1 MEQLFKLIN
10 LLIHPAST
18 QLQLKSIV
26 VLIATIN
33 KAQELEIVKNFEL
46 YYKIEM
52 NPILSIISYCFII
65 DSISSTQHILIILF
79 FFIVHIILFL
89 MFTYFYFL
97 RNKSTTIQYILHT
110 FLTYYQLLFQ
120 IPILYSALSFIYDQ
134 KICNLSDICTLEMR
148 IGMIF
153 IGSLNIIFT
162 LILNTIHIYFGR
174 CEKLMEDNYILTLDY
189 SIIFNSIMQVLL
201 IISIIL
207 KSIDILPELRFA
219 LILIKSLTYIITSIN
234 RINQFSYILVEI
246 IAISFNVSIAFNFS
260 IYELFLILL
269 FLLYLSIQIQYRV
282 VNFYITLKQQQNLV
296 TLQILEENNEMS
308 AVPKSKIIL
317 SIIKKN
323 HICKKC
329 KNSHQLVE
337 CLLRRMA
344 NTIINRNQLYVL
356 LYCSYVANHA
366 PLKALI
372 RVILMTSDDIYY
384 KIASHNLQ
392 QELYKRTQQF
402 QKEAQVKNSIRN
414 ANEHLNS
421 LDVQS
426 AFNTSH
432 SASLLFPIILETLN
446 SKINF
451 WNKLIN
457 GYNDIDHCLHEALK
471 TTSKMLRCK
480 KEFED
485 RFDMVNNKLKGSS
498 SQDILSMRI
507 IQIYQTGIYSNSFQ
521 AFQLEKAID
530 DLLKSERYKQD
541 ESLDNIQLIQNRLII
556 LKSSLVRRRGELI
569 NTNSKQL
576 SQFLC
581 DSEDNVKLIKHCN
594 QLMPN
599 FLQSIH
605 DQLMDNYLQNGH
617 SKLMV
622 HGEST
627 FFQNIQGYI
636 EPCNINLY
644 NYFDSNK
651 NDFLLNMILTKE
663 QSNNETILF
672 GIDGKI
678 LGFTKQFYDEVLKS
692 KTKIDSSHMS
702 KRTETT
708 IQQMEIKELLLRQ
721 PLIQYYI
728 PSITQQVEEL
738 RIQINSSSNY
748 LMNNLRSYWIIPSNH
763 NDCLSNSQ
771 LILSQFKRRSNG
783 SQTQNNQRSYKSQT
797 YSRYSQNSMN
807 TNMDIYDDQE
817 IPQEIRKQILIDNTL
832 IMLLHPEVQE
842 SVKKLV
848 EFDTQSQYMQLGLFY
863 SLQFK
868 VLKYKKGTY
877 AYFMISIKE
886 IKHLQLQNTNQNL
899 TTIPSQTTQQQ
910 SVYPTQDMNSSDL
923 FLKNENMDIPES
935 QNGIILEIKMMN
947 QLKSVKQYDNN
958 DDMSNNNILDNSKS
972 LEMSFKVKQSERSN
986 IFDSSRQM
994 IVQQPLY
1001 IKPRLLDKQCNQEF
1015 EQMENDMHGLKERQ
1029 LELLDENE
1037 QEIVNEK
1044 FESNSQT
1051 LKKNSILGKL
1061 RIAQIQKKEN
1071 AMDFASNPSR
1081 TSTNSTSKE
1090 SLLIVQQLYYNTQLI
1105 TPLKKIGFLLS
1116 LISLAILAVDIINVQ
1131 LISSNLISQTE
1142 QVKNLRQPQDINYF
1156 YSSAMYQEWIQY
1168 VQSLQ
1173 LVQLSPFMNKRNVD
1187 ILAQMYDF
1195 ARQEMIN
1202 LAIQVP
1208 KQAQNLNINTV
1219 FNFKYIENGVI
1230 KYQDLPLQDFY
1241 QVIYQTAETSYRNN
1255 VGKQQFIYP
1264 DMLTT
1269 GIIRVNL
1276 WQIIDLHNQLIQ
1288 IIMQNTIDT
1297 QSSVRSYFLTVMM
1310 AQLFCVM
1317 FVIGLQLKYWLFI
1330 DHITKSILFLVS
1342 RINENQS
1349 IDQINRLS
1357 IIKEQLDNESSN
1369 KWKLFNFGEIM
1380 FEYQDKKSKKV
1391 ELKQAISIQS
1401 TQNSYRATS
1410 ALYSRIQKTYYL
1422 NRTNVIIT
1430 FLLAIIWSAFL
1441 MTGYLI
1447 HMSYNDN
1454 FQPSL
1459 TVTLKF
1465 VQFRHN
1471 MDSLA
1476 LIAGL
1481 TKTEPLIPNYNLS
1494 FINQTLST
1502 SLLVDYKDNL
1512 LPLINEIA
1520 DVILKNANENNEK
1533 SIFDGVL
1540 NYDLCLSTT
1549 LDNLP
1554 VCDLSKQTLIY
1565 DKKDIYLDIIV
1576 NGALGFT
1583 AAFVKFINQ
1592 EYDYEINNFKYSPNI
1607 EECRITAQSQQFQN
1621 FILQYFTDIQTAMRQ
1636 FLVLF
1641 QQDNSNIS
1649 QNIINIIQVYY
1660 YGFGFS
1666 LFAIYCTLSFI
1677 WIYKQQQTI
1686 QSLRQILVLIPVD
1699 LILTANI
1706 RSQAKEIHQ
1715 MLY

>member
-33 KAQELEIVKNFEL
+33 KAQELELVKNFQFQ
-46 YYKIEM
+46 YKTEM

-65 DSISSTQHILIILF
+65 DSISSTQQVLIILF
-79 FFIVHIILFL
+79 FFIVHIIFLL
-89 MFTYFYFL
+89 MFTYYYFL
-97 RNKSTTIQYILHT
+97 RNKSTSLQHILHS
-110 FLTYYQLLFQ
+110 FLTYYELLFQ

-134 KICNLSDICTLEMR
+134 EICNLSDFCASAGR
-148 IGMIF
+148 IGMIL
-153 IGSLNIIFT
+153 IGSLNIIFA
-162 LILNTIHIYFGR
+162 LILNSIHIYFGR

-189 SIIFNSIMQVLL
+189 SIVFNGIMQVLL
-201 IISIIL
+201 ITSIIL
-207 KSIDILPELRFA
+207 KSIDILPQLRFA
-219 LILIKSLTYIITSIN
+219 LLLIKSLTYIVTSIN
-234 RINQFSYILVEI
+234 RINQFAYILVES
-246 IAISFNVSIAFNFS
+246 IAISVNISISFNFS
-260 IYELFLILL
+260 IYELFLIIL
-269 FLLYLSIQIQYRV
+269 FLLYLCIQIQNRV
-282 VNFYITLKQQQNLV
+282 VNYYITLKQQQNLV
-296 TLQILEENNEMS
+296 TLQVLEENNEMS
-308 AVPKSKIIL
+308 AAPKSKIIL

-323 HICKKC
+323 HVCKKC
-329 KNSHQLVE
+329 KNFHQIVE

-344 NTIINRNQLYVL
+344 NTSINSSQLYVL

-372 RVILMTSDDIYY
+372 RVILMTSNDIYY
-384 KIASHNLQ
+384 KMASHNLQ

-432 SASLLFPIILETLN
+432 SASILFPFILETVN

-485 RFDMVNNKLKGSS
+485 RFDMTNNKLKGSQ

-556 LKSSLVRRRGELI
+556 LKSSLVRKRGELI

-594 QLMPN
+594 QLMPV
-599 FLQSIH
+599 FLSGIH

-627 FFQNIQGYI
+627 FFQNLQGYI

-678 LGFTKQFYDEVLKS
+678 LGFTKQFYDEALRS
-692 KTKIDSSHMS
+692 KTKIESSHMS
-702 KRTETT
+702 KRSETT
-708 IQQMEIKELLLRQ
+708 AQQIEIKELLLRY

-738 RIQINSSSNY
+738 RLQINSSSNY

-763 NDCLSNSQ
+763 NDCLLNSN

-783 SQTQNNQRSYKSQT
+783 TQTQGNQRSYKSLT
-797 YSRYSQNSMN
+797 YSRYSQNSVN

-817 IPQEIRKQILIDNTL
+817 IPQEIRKQILIDNTP
-832 IMLLHPEVQE
+832 IMILHPEVQE

-863 SLQFK
+863 SLSFK

-886 IKHLQLQNTNQNL
+886 MKHLQLQNSNQHF
-899 TTIPSQTTQQQ
+899 TTVPSQTTQQQ
-910 SVYPTQDMNSSDL
+910 SLYPTQDLNNSDL
-923 FLKNENMDIPES
+923 FLRNENAEIPES
-935 QNGIILEIKMMN
+935 QNGMILEIKMMN
-947 QLKSVKQYDNN
+947 QLKAVKQYDN
-958 DDMSNNNILDNSKS
+958 DDLSNNLLDNSKS
-972 LEMSFKVKQSERSN
+972 LEMSLKVKQSERSN
-986 IFDSSRQM
+986 IFDSNRQM
-994 IVQQPLY
+994 IFQQPLY

-1015 EQMENDMHGLKERQ
+1015 EQMENEMQGLKERQ

-1061 RIAQIQKKEN
+1061 RIAQLQKKEN

-1116 LISLAILAVDIINVQ
+1116 MISLAILAVDIINVQ

-1168 VQSLQ
+1168 VQSLK
-1173 LVQLSPFMNKRNVD
+1173 LISLSPFMSDRNTDV
-1187 ILAQMYDF
+1187 LASMYDF
-1195 ARQEMIN
+1195 ARAQMID

-1255 VGKQQFIYP
+1255 LGNESFIYP

-1310 AQLFCVM
+1310 VQLFSVM
-1317 FVIGLQLKYWLFI
+1317 LFIGLQLKYWLFI

-1349 IDQINRLS
+1349 IDQINRLTL
-1357 IIKEQLDNESSN
+1357 IKEQLENESTN
-1369 KWKLFNFGEIM
+1369 KWKLFNFGEVM
-1380 FEYQDKKSKKV
+1380 FEYSDKKQKKV

-1430 FLLAIIWSAFL
+1430 FLLAITWSAFL
-1441 MTGYLI
+1441 MAGYLI

-1494 FINQTLST
+1494 YINQTLST

-1520 DVILKNANENNEK
+1520 DVILKNANENNQK

-1554 VCDLSKQTLIY
+1554 VCDLSKQSLAY

-1592 EYDYEINNFKYSPNI
+1592 EYDYEINNLKYSPNI

-1621 FILQYFTDIQTAMRQ
+1621 FVLQYFTDIQTAMRQ
-1636 FLVLF
+1636 FLILF

-1649 QNIINIIQVYY
+1649 SSIISVIQVYY
-1660 YGFGFS
+1660 YGFGIS

-1677 WIYKQQQTI
+1677 WIYKQQLTI

>member
-10 LLIHPAST
+10 LLIHPASN
-18 QLQLKSIV
+18 QLQLKSII
-26 VLIATIN
+26 VLIAAIN
-33 KAQELEIVKNFEL
+33 KAQELEMVKNFEL
-46 YYKIEM
+46 NYKTEM
-52 NPILSIISYCFII
+52 NPIQNIIGYCFII
-65 DSISSTQHILIILF
+65 DSVSSTQHILFISA
-79 FFIVHIILFL
+79 FFIVHIQLL
-89 MFTYFYFL
+89 MMLTYFYFAK
-97 RNKSTTIQYILHT
+97 NKSVTLQYILHS

-120 IPILYSALSFIYDQ
+120 IPIIYSALRFIYDQ
-134 KICNLSDICTLEMR
+134 QICDDSDICTSDARVGVIL
-148 IGMIF
+148 IGL
-153 IGSLNIIFT
+153 LNIIFT
-162 LILNTIHIYFGR
+162 LVLNSIHIYFGR

-189 SIIFNSIMQVLL
+189 SILLNGIMQILVL
-201 IISIIL
+201 IAIVL
-207 KSIDILPELRFA
+207 KAIEILPELRFA
-219 LILIKSLTYIITSIN
+219 LILIKSLIYVITSIN
-234 RINQFSYILVEI
+234 RINQFSYILVETVSV
-246 IAISFNVSIAFNFS
+246 AINISISFNFS
-260 IYELFLILL
+260 IYELFLVIS
-269 FLLYLSIQIQYRV
+269 FLLCLCIQIQNRI
-282 VNFYITLKQQQNLV
+282 VNFYVTLKEQQNLL
-296 TLQILEENNEMS
+296 TLQILEESNEMS
-308 AVPKSKIIL
+308 ASPKSKIIL
-317 SIIKKN
+317 SVIKKN

-344 NTIINRNQLYVL
+344 NTAVNRSQLYVL

-366 PLKALI
+366 PLKALV
-372 RVILMTSDDIYY
+372 RLILMSSNGIYY
-384 KIASHNLQ
+384 RIASHNLQ

-402 QKEAQVKNSIRN
+402 QKEAQIKNSIRN

-426 AFNTSH
+426 AFHTSH
-432 SASLLFPIILETLN
+432 SAAFLFPLIIETLN
-446 SKINF
+446 GKINF

-480 KEFED
+480 KEFEN
-485 RFDMVNNKLKGSS
+485 RFDMINNRLKGSS
-498 SQDILSMRI
+498 TQDILSMRI

-556 LKSSLVRRRGELI
+556 LKSSLVRKRGELVST
-569 NTNSKQL
+569 NTKQL

-636 EPCNINLY
+636 EPCSINLY

-672 GIDGKI
+672 GVDGKV
-678 LGFTKQFYDEVLKS
+678 LGFTKQFYEEALKS
-692 KTKIDSSHMS
+692 KTKIESSHMS
-702 KRTETT
+702 KRTEVT
-708 IQQMEIKELLLRQ
+708 ISQMEVKELLARY

-738 RIQINSSSNY
+738 KAQINSSSNY
-748 LMNNLRSYWIIPSNH
+748 LMNNLRSYWIVPQNH
-763 NDCLSNSQ
+763 SDCLLNSQ

-783 SQTQNNQRSYKSQT
+783 SQLQLNMRSYKSQT

-807 TNMDIYDDQE
+807 TNIEMYDDQE
-817 IPQEIRKQILIDNTL
+817 IPQEIRKQILIDNTP
-832 IMLLHPEVQE
+832 IIILHPEVQE
-842 SVKKLV
+842 SIKKLV
-848 EFDTQSQYMQLGLFY
+848 EFDNQCQQMQLGLFY
-863 SLQFK
+863 SLSYK

-886 IKHLQLQNTNQNL
+886 MKHLQLSNTNQHF
-899 TTIPSQTTQQQ
+899 TTVPSQTTQQQ
-910 SVYPTQDMNSSDL
+910 SLQPSQELNSSDL
-923 FLKNENMDIPES
+923 FPKSEIVEINES
-935 QNGIILEIKMMN
+935 QNGMVQEIKMMN
-947 QLKSVKQYDNN
+947 QMRSVKQYDNEEPN
-958 DDMSNNNILDNSKS
+958 NNNILDNSKS
-972 LEMSFKVKQSERSN
+972 FEMSFKVKQSDRSN

-1001 IKPRLLDKQCNQEF
+1001 VKPRQLDKSCNQEF
-1015 EQMENDMHGLKERQ
+1015 EQMENEMHGLKERQ

-1037 QEIVNEK
+1037 QEIVNDK

-1061 RIAQIQKKEN
+1061 RIAQMQKKEN

-1105 TPLKKIGFLLS
+1105 TPLKKIAFILT
-1116 LISLAILAVDIINVQ
+1116 LICLAILTVDIINVQ
-1131 LISSNLISQTE
+1131 MISTNLVSQTD
-1142 QVKNLRQPQDINYF
+1142 QVVNLRKPQNINYF
-1156 YSSAMYQEWIQY
+1156 YSSAMLQEWIQY
-1168 VQSLQ
+1168 MQSQKILT
-1173 LVQLSPFMNKRNVD
+1173 LSPFMNQRNID
-1187 ILAQMYDF
+1187 TLASMYDY
-1195 ARQEMIN
+1195 ARQELIN

-1208 KQAQNLNINTV
+1208 KQAQDLNAKTI
-1219 FNFKYIENGVI
+1219 FNFKYIENGAV
-1230 KYQDLPLQDFY
+1230 KYQELPLQDFY
-1241 QVIYQTAETSYRNN
+1241 QVLYQTVETSYRNN
-1255 VGKQQFIYP
+1255 LGKQSFQYP

-1269 GIIRVNL
+1269 GIVRVNL
-1276 WQIIDLHNQLIQ
+1276 WQMVDLHNQLIQ

-1297 QSSVRSYFLTVMM
+1297 QSLVRSYFLTVMM
-1310 AQLFCVM
+1310 AELFSVI
-1317 FVIGLQLKYWLFI
+1317 FFIGLQLKYWLFI

-1342 RINENQS
+1342 RLNENQS
-1349 IDQINRLS
+1349 TDQINRLS
-1357 IIKEQLDNESSN
+1357 MIKEQLENESTN
-1369 KWKLFNFGEIM
+1369 TWKLYNFGEVM
-1380 FEYQDKKSKKV
+1380 FEFSDKKSKKIQ
-1391 ELKQAISIQS
+1391 LKQSLSIQS
-1401 TQNSYRATS
+1401 TQNNYRATS

-1430 FLLAIIWSAFL
+1430 FLLAISWSAFL
-1441 MTGYLI
+1441 MAGYLI

-1481 TKTEPLIPNYNLS
+1481 TKTEPLVPNYNLS
-1494 FINQTLST
+1494 FINQTLSST
-1502 SLLVDYKDNL
+1502 LLVQYKDNL

-1520 DVILKNANENNEK
+1520 DVILTNANANKKN

-1554 VCDLSKQTLIY
+1554 VCDLSKQSLAY
-1565 DKKDIYLDIIV
+1565 DKKDLYLDVIV
-1576 NGALGFT
+1576 NGALGYT
-1583 AAFVKFINQ
+1583 AALIKFINQ
-1592 EYDYEINNFKYSPNI
+1592 EYDYEINNLKYSPNI

-1621 FILQYFTDIQTAMRQ
+1621 FILQYFTDIQSAMRQ

-1641 QQDNSNIS
+1641 QQDNANIS
-1649 QNIINIIQVYY
+1649 QGIISVIQVYY
-1660 YGFGFS
+1660 YGFGLS
-1666 LFAIYCTLSFI
+1666 LFAIYCILSFV

-1686 QSLRQILVLIPVD
+1686 QSLRQILVLIPAD

>member
-18 QLQLKSIV
+18 QLQLKSII
-26 VLIATIN
+26 VLITIIN
-33 KAQELEIVKNFEL
+33 KAQELGMVTNFEL
-46 YYKIEM
+46 DYKNEM
-52 NPILSIISYCFII
+52 NPILSIIRYCFIMNTV
-65 DSISSTQHILIILF
+65 SFTQHIFIILF
-79 FFIVHIILFL
+79 FFLMHITLLL
-89 MFTYFYFL
+89 MFAYFYFFSK
-97 RNKSTTIQYILHT
+97 KSITLQYILHS

-120 IPILYSALSFIYDQ
+120 IPIIYSALSFTYNQ
-134 KICNLSDICTLEMR
+134 QICDLSEICTQQGR
-148 IGMIF
+148 IGIIL

-162 LILNTIHIYFGR
+162 MILNSIHIYFGR

-189 SIIFNSIMQVLL
+189 SIFING
-201 IISIIL
+201 IIQTLVILSIIL
-207 KSIDILPELRFA
+207 KSIDILPQLRFVM
-219 LILIKSLTYIITSIN
+219 ILIKSLTYVVTSIN
-234 RINQFSYILVEI
+234 RINQFSYIFVET
-246 IAISFNVSIAFNFS
+246 IAISLNISLSFNLS
-260 IYELFLILL
+260 IYELFLIIS
-269 FLLYLSIQIQYRV
+269 FLLGFCIQIQNRI
-282 VNFYITLKQQQNLV
+282 VNYYITLKQQQNLV
-296 TLQILEENNEMS
+296 TLQIIEENNEMS
-308 AVPKSKIIL
+308 AQPKSKIIL
-317 SIIKKN
+317 SVIKKN
-323 HICKKC
+323 HECKKC
-329 KNSHQLVE
+329 RNCHQLVE

-344 NTIINRNQLYVL
+344 NTTTNKNQLYVL
-356 LYCSYVANHA
+356 LYCSYIANHA

-372 RVILMTSDDIYY
+372 RLILMISNEIYY
-384 KIASHNLQ
+384 RIAAHNLQ
-392 QELYKRTQQF
+392 QELYKRTLQF
-402 QKEAQVKNSIRN
+402 QKEAQIKNSIRN
-414 ANEHLNS
+414 ANEHQNS

-426 AFNTSH
+426 AFHTSH
-432 SASLLFPIILETLN
+432 SATILFPLIIETLN

-480 KEFED
+480 KEFEN
-485 RFDMVNNKLKGSS
+485 RFDMINNKLKGSS
-498 SQDILSMRI
+498 AQDILSMRI
-507 IQIYQTGIYSNSFQ
+507 IQVYQTGIYSNSFQ

-569 NTNSKQL
+569 NLNSKQL
-576 SQFLC
+576 SQFLNE
-581 DSEDNVKLIKHCN
+581 SEDNTKLIKHCS
-594 QLMPN
+594 QLMPS
-599 FLQSIH
+599 FLSSIH

-627 FFQNIQGYI
+627 FYQNLAGYI
-636 EPCNINLY
+636 EPCSINLF

-672 GIDGKI
+672 GVDGKI
-678 LGFTKQFYDEVLKS
+678 LGFTKQFYDEALKT
-692 KTKIDSSHMS
+692 KTKIESSHMS
-702 KRTETT
+702 RRTETT
-708 IQQMEIKELLLRQ
+708 SQQMDIKDLLLRY
-721 PLIQYYI
+721 PLIQYYV

-738 RIQINSSSNY
+738 RNQINSSSNY
-748 LMNNLRSYWIIPSNH
+748 LMNNLRSYWIVPSNH
-763 NDCLSNSQ
+763 SDCLLNSQ
-771 LILSQFKRRSNG
+771 LILSQFKRKSNG
-783 SQTQNNQRSYKSQT
+783 SQTQLKIRSYKSQT
-797 YSRYSQNSMN
+797 YSRYSQNSVN
-807 TNMDIYDDQE
+807 TNADVYDDQE
-817 IPQEIRKQILIDNTL
+817 IPLEIRKQILIDNTP
-832 IMLLHPEVQE
+832 IILLHPEVQE

-848 EFDTQSQYMQLGLFY
+848 EFENQSLYLQLGLFY
-863 SLQFK
+863 SLSFK

-886 IKHLQLQNTNQNL
+886 MKHLQLSNVNQNYN
-899 TTIPSQTTQQQ
+899 TVPSHTTQQQ
-910 SVYPTQDMNSSDL
+910 SLYPTQDLNSSDL
-923 FLKNENMDIPES
+923 FPKSEVIEINES
-935 QNGIILEIKMMN
+935 QNGIIQEIKMMN
-947 QLKSVKQYDNN
+947 QMKSVKQYDNEDKN
-958 DDMSNNNILDNSKS
+958 YNNPLDNSKS
-972 LEMSFKVKQSERSN
+972 FEMSFKVKQSERSN

-1001 IKPRLLDKQCNQEF
+1001 VKPRNLDKQCIQEF
-1015 EQMENDMHGLKERQ
+1015 EQLEFEMHGLKERQ
-1029 LELLDENE
+1029 LELLDEND
-1037 QEIVNEK
+1037 QEILNEK

-1061 RIAQIQKKEN
+1061 RIAQMQKKEN
-1071 AMDFASNPSR
+1071 VMDFASNPSR

-1105 TPLKKIGFLLS
+1105 TPLKKIAFLLL
-1116 LISLAILAVDIINVQ
+1116 LICLAILVINIINVQ
-1131 LISSNLISQTE
+1131 LIQSNLITQTE
-1142 QVKNLRQPQDINYF
+1142 QVINLRQPQNINYF

-1168 VQSLQ
+1168 IQSLK
-1173 LVQLSPFMNKRNVD
+1173 LITLSPFINQRNTDV
-1187 ILAQMYDF
+1187 LAQMYDF

-1208 KQAQNLNINTV
+1208 KQAESLNINTI

-1230 KYQDLPLQDFY
+1230 KFQNIPLQDFY
-1241 QVIYQTAETSYRNN
+1241 QIIYQTAETSYRNN
-1255 VGKQQFIYP
+1255 LGKQYFLYP

-1276 WQIIDLHNQLIQ
+1276 WQMVDLHNQLIQ
-1288 IIMQNTIDT
+1288 IIMENTINT
-1297 QSSVRSYFLTVMM
+1297 QSTVRSYFLTIMM
-1310 AQLFCVM
+1310 AQLFS
-1317 FVIGLQLKYWLFI
+1317 VIFFIGVQLKYWLFI

-1342 RINENQS
+1342 RLNENQS

-1357 IIKEQLDNESSN
+1357 IIKEQMENESSN
-1369 KWKLFNFGEIM
+1369 TWKLFNFGEVM
-1380 FEYQDKKSKKV
+1380 FEFSDKKSKKIQ
-1391 ELKQAISIQS
+1391 LKQAVSIQS

-1422 NRTNVIIT
+1422 NRTNVIII
-1430 FLLAIIWSAFL
+1430 FLLTIIWSAFL
-1441 MTGYLI
+1441 MSGYLI

-1481 TKTEPLIPNYNLS
+1481 TKTEPLIQNYNLS

-1502 SLLVDYKDNL
+1502 SLLIQYKDNL

-1520 DVILKNANENNEK
+1520 DVILKNANDNNQK

-1540 NYDLCLSTT
+1540 NFDLCLQST
-1549 LDNLP
+1549 LENLP
-1554 VCDLSKQTLIY
+1554 VCDLSKQSLAY
-1565 DKKDIYLDIIV
+1565 DKKDLYLDVIV
-1576 NGALGFT
+1576 NGALGYT

-1592 EYDYEINNFKYSPNI
+1592 EYDYEINNLKYSPNL

-1621 FILQYFTDIQTAMRQ
+1621 FILQYFTDIQTSMRQ

-1641 QQDNSNIS
+1641 QQDNANIS
-1649 QNIINIIQVYY
+1649 QDIISVIQVYY

-1666 LFAIYCTLSFI
+1666 LFAIYCILSFI

>member
-18 QLQLKSIV
+18 QLQLKSII
-26 VLIATIN
+26 VLITVIN
-33 KAQELEIVKNFEL
+33 KAQELEMVKNFEL
-46 YYKIEM
+46 NYKTEM
-52 NPILSIISYCFII
+52 NPIQSIISYCFII
-65 DSISSTQHILIILF
+65 DSVSSAQHILIISL
-79 FFIVHIILFL
+79 FFIVHILLILML
-89 MFTYFYFL
+89 TYFHYV
-97 RNKSTTIQYILHT
+97 RNKSITLQYILHS

-120 IPILYSALSFIYDQ
+120 IPIIYSALKFVYDQ
-134 KICNLSDICTLEMR
+134 EICNNSDLCNSDSR
-148 IGMIF
+148 IGVIL
-153 IGSLNIIFT
+153 IGSFNIIFT
-162 LILNTIHIYFGR
+162 LILNSIHIYFGR

-189 SIIFNSIMQVLL
+189 SIILNGIMQVLVL
-201 IISIIL
+201 ITIVL
-207 KSIDILPELRFA
+207 KTIEILPELRFA
-219 LILIKSLTYIITSIN
+219 LILIKSLIYVISSIN
-234 RINQFSYILVEI
+234 RINQFSYILVETV
-246 IAISFNVSIAFNFS
+246 AVGLNISISFNFS
-260 IYELFLILL
+260 IYELFLIIS
-269 FLLYLSIQIQYRV
+269 FLLCLCIQIQNRIM
-282 VNFYITLKQQQNLV
+282 NFHITLKEQLNLV
-296 TLQILEENNEMS
+296 TLQILEESNEMS
-308 AVPKSKIIL
+308 ALPKSKIIL
-317 SIIKKN
+317 SVIKKN

-344 NTIINRNQLYVL
+344 NTSINGNQLYIL

-372 RVILMTSDDIYY
+372 RLILMTSDDIYY
-384 KIASHNLQ
+384 RIASHNLQ

-402 QKEAQVKNSIRN
+402 QKEAQIKNSIRN

-426 AFNTSH
+426 AFHTSH
-432 SASLLFPIILETLN
+432 SAAMLFPLIIETLN
-446 SKINF
+446 GKINF

-457 GYNDIDHCLHEALK
+457 GYSDIDHCLHEALK

-480 KEFED
+480 KEFEN
-485 RFDMVNNKLKGSS
+485 RFDMINNRLKGSS
-498 SQDILSMRI
+498 TQDILSMRI

-556 LKSSLVRRRGELI
+556 LKSSLVRKRGELV

-576 SQFLC
+576 SQFLGE
-581 DSEDNVKLIKHCN
+581 SEDNVKLIKHCN

-636 EPCNINLY
+636 EPCSINLY

-672 GIDGKI
+672 GVDGKI
-678 LGFTKQFYDEVLKS
+678 LGFTKQFYDEALKS
-692 KTKIDSSHMS
+692 KTKIESSHMS
-702 KRTETT
+702 KRTDNTV
-708 IQQMEIKELLLRQ
+708 QQMEVKELLARY

-738 RIQINSSSNY
+738 KVQINSSSNY

-763 NDCLSNSQ
+763 SDCLLNSQ

-783 SQTQNNQRSYKSQT
+783 SQAQFNLRSYKSQT
-797 YSRYSQNSMN
+797 YSRYSQNSVN
-807 TNMDIYDDQE
+807 TNIEMYDDQE
-817 IPQEIRKQILIDNTL
+817 IPLEIRKQILIDNTP
-832 IMLLHPEVQE
+832 IILLHPEVQE

-848 EFDTQSQYMQLGLFY
+848 EFDNQSQFMQLGLFY
-863 SLQFK
+863 SLSFK

-877 AYFMISIKE
+877 AYFMVSIKE
-886 IKHLQLQNTNQNL
+886 MKHLQLQNINQHF
-899 TTIPSQTTQQQ
+899 TTVPSQTTQQQ
-910 SVYPTQDMNSSDL
+910 SIYPSQDLNSSDL
-923 FLKNENMDIPES
+923 FPKSEVVEINES
-935 QNGIILEIKMMN
+935 QNGNIQEIKMMN
-947 QLKSVKQYDNN
+947 QMKSVKQYDNEDIN
-958 DDMSNNNILDNSKS
+958 NNNILDNSKS
-972 LEMSFKVKQSERSN
+972 FEMSFKVKQSDRSN

-1001 IKPRLLDKQCNQEF
+1001 VKPRQLDKLCNQEF
-1015 EQMENDMHGLKERQ
+1015 EQLENEMHGLKERQ

-1061 RIAQIQKKEN
+1061 RIAQMQKKEN
-1071 AMDFASNPSR
+1071 AIDFASNPSR

-1105 TPLKKIGFLLS
+1105 TPLKKIAFILS
-1116 LISLAILAVDIINVQ
+1116 LICLAILTVDIINVQ
-1131 LISSNLISQTE
+1131 MISTNLVSQTD
-1142 QVKNLRQPQDINYF
+1142 QVVNLRKPQNINYF
-1156 YSSAMYQEWIQY
+1156 YSSAMYQEWTQYIQTMKIL
-1168 VQSLQ
+1168 S
-1173 LVQLSPFMNKRNVD
+1173 LSPFMNQRNEET
-1187 ILAQMYDF
+1187 LSQMYDY

-1208 KQAQNLNINTV
+1208 KQAQDLNVKTI

-1255 VGKQQFIYP
+1255 LGKQQFLYP

-1276 WQIIDLHNQLIQ
+1276 WQMVDLHNQLIQ

-1297 QSSVRSYFLTVMM
+1297 QSQVRSYFLTVMM
-1310 AQLFCVM
+1310 AELFSVI
-1317 FVIGLQLKYWLFI
+1317 FFIGLQLKYWLFI
-1330 DHITKSILFLVS
+1330 DHISKSILFLVS
-1342 RINENQS
+1342 RLNENQS

-1357 IIKEQLDNESSN
+1357 MIKEQLENESSN
-1369 KWKLFNFGEIM
+1369 TWKLFNFGEIM
-1380 FEYQDKKSKKV
+1380 FEFSDKKSKKV
-1391 ELKQAISIQS
+1391 QLKQSISIQS
-1401 TQNSYRATS
+1401 TQNNYRATS

-1430 FLLAIIWSAFL
+1430 FLLAITWSAFL
-1441 MTGYLI
+1441 MAGYLI

-1502 SLLVDYKDNL
+1502 SLLIQYKDNL

-1520 DVILKNANENNEK
+1520 DVILTNANANNK
-1533 SIFDGVL
+1533 NSIFDGVL
-1540 NYDLCLSTT
+1540 NYDLCLSTN

-1554 VCDLSKQTLIY
+1554 VCDLSKQSLAY
-1565 DKKDIYLDIIV
+1565 DKKDLYLDIII

-1592 EYDYEINNFKYSPNI
+1592 EYDYEINNLKYSTNL
-1607 EECRITAQSQQFQN
+1607 EDCRITAQSQQFQN

-1641 QQDNSNIS
+1641 QQDNANIS
-1649 QNIINIIQVYY
+1649 QGIISVIQVYY
-1660 YGFGFS
+1660 YGFGLS